1 MQDVLGSIGV
11 KKALP
16 FTKFLNYE
24 LNKLRGSGVLQNVLA
39 IPKQNCPLDENPMPI
54 AFSKTVSL
62 FTVFVLGGILSIII
76 FTFERAVSYKRDG
89 TQEEIDDRAI
99 ASRELRMTMAPP
111 DFEGIEKRS
120 EAETKIEHQLIVP
133 PELQSNLKNWMES
146 NVTQP
151 KEEFLKL
158 LKLEAGAILVN
169 QLLGE
174 QKKEGGP
181 SEKKNEKNV
190 QPNYPKI

>member
-76 FTFERAVSYKRDG
+76 FIFERAVS
-89 TQEEIDDRAI
+89 
-99 ASRELRMTMAPP
+99 
-111 DFEGIEKRS
+111 
-120 EAETKIEHQLIVP
+120 
-133 PELQSNLKNWMES
+133 
-146 NVTQP
+146 
-151 KEEFLKL
+151 
-158 LKLEAGAILVN
+158 
-169 QLLGE
+169 
-174 QKKEGGP
+174 
-181 SEKKNEKNV
+181 NEKDGKLK
-190 QPNYPKI
+190 KIDGKQCITIKRRISKTDEIETQCNDCQLVAIRKKKRRGTL

>member
-62 FTVFVLGGILSIII
+62 FAVFILGGILSIVI
-76 FTFERAVSYKRDG
+76 FIFERAVSNEKDG
-89 TQEEIDDRAI
+89 TLKKMDGKQCITIKRRISKMDETETQCNDCQLVAI
-99 ASRELRMTMAPP
+99 RKK
-111 DFEGIEKRS
+111 KRRG
-120 EAETKIEHQLIVP
+120 TL
-133 PELQSNLKNWMES
+133 
-146 NVTQP
+146 
-151 KEEFLKL
+151 
-158 LKLEAGAILVN
+158 
-169 QLLGE
+169 
-174 QKKEGGP
+174 
-181 SEKKNEKNV
+181 
-190 QPNYPKI
+190 

>member
-1 MQDVLGSIGV
+1 MIVKMQDALGSFGV

-16 FTKFLNYE
+16 FTKFLNYQ
-24 LNKLRGSGVLQNVLA
+24 LNKLRGSGVLQNILT
-39 IPKQNCPLDENPMPI
+39 IHKKNCPLNENPMPI
-54 AFSKTVSL
+54 TFHKMVFL

-76 FTFERAVSYKRDG
+76 FTFERAVSYEKDS
-89 TQEEIDDRAI
+89 TLEEIDGRAT
-99 ASRELRMTMAPP
+99 ASRGVRMTMAPP
-111 DFEGIEKRS
+111 DFEEIT
-120 EAETKIEHQLIVP
+120 ETQIDNPLIVP
-133 PELQSNLKNWMES
+133 PELRSNLRNWMES

-174 QKKEGGP
+174 QEKEGRIIL
-181 SEKKNEKNV
+181 N
-190 QPNYPKI
+190 